1 MIFQKYLLSEEINSK
16 VEYLFLLEDLFRQDD
31 LGKVFVEFLSDRLEE
46 IGPENMPEEF
56 KELAENRILRNK
68 ELLVGKVKYNDK
80 VFHQSKIIKFY
91 IEGIQDKKIQKD
103 LDKILKK
110 YQKNK
115 NIFIQPKDLALLE
128 SLLKDGFKLPENL
141 KYKDLKNKYNIP
153 KNLIQLIEK
162 NQKAFLALKIVEII
176 GEDEPHQLDPETVYF
191 VINLLNETDLIKIR
205 NKVIISALPQRV

>member
-103 LDKILKK
+103 LDKIFK
-110 YQKNK
+110 K
-115 NIFIQPKDLALLE
+115 NIK
-128 SLLKDGFKLPENL
+128 K
-141 KYKDLKNKYNIP
+141 
-153 KNLIQLIEK
+153 
-162 NQKAFLALKIVEII
+162 QKIFLFS
-176 GEDEPHQLDPETVYF
+176 QRSSF
-191 VINLLNETDLIKIR
+191 
-205 NKVIISALPQRV
+205 NKVSLKRWF